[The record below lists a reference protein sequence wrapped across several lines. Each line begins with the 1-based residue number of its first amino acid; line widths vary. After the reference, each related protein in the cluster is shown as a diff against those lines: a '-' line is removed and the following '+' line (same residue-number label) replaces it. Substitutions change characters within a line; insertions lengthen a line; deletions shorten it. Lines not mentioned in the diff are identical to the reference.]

1 MAAKLKVP
9 KIKVKVPKRIK
20 EFAGNH
26 RKINLI
32 IDRLSPNFF
41 TTWIDRL
48 PFMQVLLV
56 WAFIIAMFGV
66 YYHAFANDS
75 AFLYHTKDGSRVEG
89 VMDKVYFSFITATTT
104 GFGDIAPKGYFK
116 VITIMEVVLGLLLLA
131 FVTSKIVSLKQ
142 DIILTEIYEISF
154 NERMNRLRSSLMLFR
169 NNLSRMISSIEE
181 KKIKKREIGDIYIYL
196 SQFED
201 SLNEIT
207 DIVEEPEKST
217 FKMNIDSLNAELIF
231 SSIIQSFERINE
243 LLLIM
248 KSEGIDWKRDINVFL
263 INKCSDRATVIR
275 DKLASKHSIPEKN
288 LSDMSLQLK
297 SIMDMIKADVPKTD
311 TPITEAKQESK

>member
-1 MAAKLKVP
+1 MGQKK
-9 KIKVKVPKRIK
+9 
-20 EFAGNH
+20 
-26 RKINLI
+26 
-32 IDRLSPNFF
+32 
-41 TTWIDRL
+41 
-48 PFMQVLLV
+48 
-56 WAFIIAMFGV
+56 
-66 YYHAFANDS
+66 
-75 AFLYHTKDGSRVEG
+75 
-89 VMDKVYFSFITATTT
+89 
-104 GFGDIAPKGYFK
+104 
-116 VITIMEVVLGLLLLA
+116 
-131 FVTSKIVSLKQ
+131 
-142 DIILTEIYEISF
+142 
-154 NERMNRLRSSLMLFR
+154 
-169 NNLSRMISSIEE
+169 NLSFSW